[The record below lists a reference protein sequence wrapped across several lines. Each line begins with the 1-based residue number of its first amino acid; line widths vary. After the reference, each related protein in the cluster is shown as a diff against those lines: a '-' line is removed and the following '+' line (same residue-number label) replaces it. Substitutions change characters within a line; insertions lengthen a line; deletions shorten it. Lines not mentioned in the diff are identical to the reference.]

1 MAEHEYSRLIWDE
14 STDIAATLGELGEPE
29 FDAMS
34 LCEGWRVR
42 DVVSHMIVGHTTP
55 LPKIL
60 VEVAKNRFSVP
71 KASFEAS
78 REYGSAHS
86 AAELRDAWSAVA
98 ADHTREGIAKRISD
112 KEGFVDHLVHHQ
124 DIRRPLARPRT
135 IPAERLVA
143 ALDGLPTIGGFLKSK
158 QRMKDLHWVATDVDW
173 EFGEGPEVRGPAEA
187 LILAAA
193 GRSVSLDEI
202 SGDGRPELARRLAA

>member
-1 MAEHEYSRLIWDE
+1 MAEHDYSRLIWDE
-14 STDIAATLGELGEPE
+14 SGDLAATLGELSEPE

-55 LPKIL
+55 LPTIL

-78 REYGSAHS
+78 REYGSAHT
-86 AAELRDAWSAVA
+86 AAEIRDAWTAVA
-98 ADHTREGIAKRISD
+98 AGHIRMGIAKTISD
-112 KEGFVDHLVHHQ
+112 KEGFIDHLVHHQ
-124 DIRRPLARPRT
+124 DIRRPLGRPRA
-135 IPAERLVA
+135 ISSDRLVA

-158 QRMKDLHWVATDVDW
+158 QRMKGLSWRATDVDW
-173 EFGEGPEVRGPAEA
+173 TFGEGPEVSGPAEA
-187 LILAAA
+187 LILAAS
-193 GRSVSLDEI
+193 GRTVVLPEI
-202 SGDGRPELARRLAA
+202 TGPGHAELASRLAA

>member
-1 MAEHEYSRLIWDE
+1 MQHEYDRLLWDE
-14 STDIAATLGELGEPE
+14 SGDIASALGELSDTD
-29 FDAMS
+29 FDVMS

-55 LPKIL
+55 LGKIL
-60 VEVAKNRFSVP
+60 VEVAKNRGSVS

-86 AAELRDAWSAVA
+86 AAEIRAAWTAVA
-98 ADHTREGIAKRISD
+98 AQHTREGIAKRISD
-112 KEGFVDHLVHHQ
+112 LEGFIDHLVHHQ
-124 DIRRPLARPRT
+124 DIRRPLGRPRA

-158 QRMKDLHWVATDVDW
+158 QRMKGLTWRATDVDW
-173 EFGEGPEVRGPAEA
+173 TFGEGPEVRGPAEA
-187 LILAAA
+187 LILAAS
-193 GRSVSLDEI
+193 GRRVALAELT
-202 SGDGRPELARRLAA
+202 GDGVGELTARLAT